1 MAEAVLDSLNSKPTS
16 PNESPGY
23 ILATSLKKK
32 KNYSKLINY
41 KFNIWYYLTP
51 YPNTLSLFY
60 VVLIYRPIQPVN
72 II

>member
-1 MAEAVLDSLNSKPTS
+1 MAEAVLDSLNSKPNS

-23 ILATSLKKK
+23 ILATS
-32 KNYSKLINY
+32 
-41 KFNIWYYLTP
+41 LTP